1 MQPDYF
7 DNRARIVK
15 DDLVVQISHGDR
27 LSVAASVFSM
37 YAYRELREQLEGLDE
52 FRFIFTSDA
61 FTKSRPMKEK
71 REFYI
76 PRLCREQGLFGT
88 QFEIKLRNE
97 LTQKAVASECADWIR
112 RKARFR
118 SFEGDEA
125 GISSFAVVSKLSDEI
140 AYLPFDEFTTSK
152 LGTER
157 GRTTVSTTMR
167 LETAQSQALL
177 RDFDDVWDGDRLQ
190 DVTEAV
196 IDSIGTMYA
205 ENAPELVYY
214 AALYRIFN
222 EFLDD
227 ISEDVLPNE
236 GTGFTQS
243 AIWGKLYDFQRDAAL
258 AIINKLETYDGCILA
273 DSVGL
278 GKTFTAL
285 AVIKYYESRNRN
297 VLVLCPKKLKDNWL
311 TYNQNVVNNP
321 IAADR
326 LRYDVLYHTDLSRD
340 RGMSETGIPL
350 DRINWGAYDLVV
362 IDESH
367 NFRNGAD
374 SASKN
379 DDKENRYQRLLA
391 RVIQEGVKTKVL
403 MLSATPVNNRFRD
416 LRNQLALAYA
426 GDSSKWEGRLRI
438 DNDIETVFRNA
449 QVVFTRWSKLPLD
462 VRTTEALTR
471 MLDFEFFEVLDQ
483 VTVARSRKHIQRHY
497 DMAAL
502 GPFPRRHKPISKRP
516 HLSTLEGAI
525 SYHEIY
531 DELEDLSLAI
541 YIPSQYLH
549 PSKVSKY
556 AGESGGNLTM
566 AGRETGLRKLMNA
579 NLLKR
584 LESSVWSF
592 RMTLERILE
601 YMDDTLDVIGDY
613 KANRTTRRVVVED
626 TSSQFDFDLDDE
638 EMFFEVGGKTK
649 IDLEDMDWLSWERDI
664 AADVETINVL
674 LSMIKDID
682 PAHDA
687 KLIELCGE
695 MRDKTKHPINPGNR
709 KIMIFTAFV
718 DTAEY
723 LFEHVSAFARRELGL
738 QTAVVTGTK
747 PGRSTIKRVP
757 ADMGSI
763 LACFSPVSKE
773 RSVVAKQLEGCDID
787 ILIATDCI
795 SEGQNLQD
803 CDYLINY
810 DIHWNPVRIVQRFGR
825 IDRIGSKNDV
835 IQLVNYWPDVELD
848 EYIKLKARVEERM
861 RITVM
866 TSTGDDDYI
875 NEEEKGDLEYRER
888 QLRKMQEE
896 VIDLEDVSGGVSI
909 TDLGLND
916 FRMDLVGYH
925 KANLEVDR
933 LPSGIH
939 AVVSGDEP
947 GVIFVLRNVNPGVN
961 IQGRNHLH
969 PFYLVYVKD
978 DGEIL
983 HGHLDPKDALD
994 AMRLLCRGKTEPDAE
1009 LCRAFN
1015 RETKNGRDMRRQAR
1029 LLKDAVGSIIDAK
1042 AESDIDS
1049 FFGGGT
1055 TSFLEDDVEG
1065 LDDFELVCFLA
1076 VRPC

>member
-15 DDLVVQISHGDR
+15 DDLAARIGHGDR

-37 YAYRELREQLEGLDE
+37 YAYRELSEQLEGLDE
-52 FRFIFTSDA
+52 FRFIFTSDT
-61 FTKSRPMKEK
+61 FTATRPKREK

-76 PRLCREQGLFGT
+76 PRLSREQGLFGT

-97 LTQKAVASECADWIR
+97 LTQKAVATECADWIR
-112 RKARFR
+112 RKARFK
-118 SFEGDEA
+118 SFDEP
-125 GISSFAVVSKLSDEI
+125 GHMDSFLEVSQLSDDI
-140 AYLPFDEFTTSK
+140 AYLPFDEFTTVK

-157 GRTTVSTTMR
+157 GDTGFSVTMR
-167 LETAQSQALL
+167 LDAAQSRECL
-177 RDFDDVWDGDRLQ
+177 RNFDEAWDSVQLQ
-190 DVTEAV
+190 DVTDAV
-196 IDSIGTMYA
+196 IDSITAMYA

-227 ISEDVLPNE
+227 ISDDVLPNE
-236 GTGFTQS
+236 GTGFRES

-278 GKTFTAL
+278 GKTFTTL

-340 RGMSETGIPL
+340 CGMSETGIPL

-379 DDKENRYQRLLA
+379 DDRENRYQRLLS
-391 RVIQEGVKTKVL
+391 RVIKEGVKTKIL

-426 GDSSKWEGRLRI
+426 DDASKWEGRLKI

-449 QVVFTRWSKLPLD
+449 QVVFTRWSKLPPD
-462 VRTTEALTR
+462 QRTTEALTR

-497 DMAAL
+497 DMVAL
-502 GPFPRRHKPISKRP
+502 GPFPRRNKPISKRP
-516 HLSTLEGAI
+516 HLSTLPKAI
-525 SYHEIY
+525 GYHEIY
-531 DELEDLSLAI
+531 DELENLSLAV
-541 YIPSQYLH
+541 YMPSQYLH
-549 PSKVSKY
+549 QSKVSKY
-556 AGESGGNLTM
+556 TGESGGNLTM
-566 AGRETGLRKLMNA
+566 VGRETGIRKLMNT

-601 YMDDTLDVIGDY
+601 YMDDTLDVMDDY
-613 KANRTTRRVVVED
+613 KANCATRRVVVED
-626 TSSQFDFDLDDE
+626 TSRQFDFDLDDE

-649 IDLEDMDWLSWERDI
+649 IDLEDMDWMSWEHDV
-664 AADVETINVL
+664 ATDVETIKLL

-687 KLIELCGE
+687 KLLELRE
-695 MRDKTKHPINPGNR
+695 EIRQKVEHPINAGNR
-709 KIMIFTAFV
+709 KIMVFTAFA

-723 LFEHVSAFARRELGL
+723 LYEHLGAFARSELGL
-738 QTAVVTGTK
+738 ETAVVTGTN
-747 PGRSTIKRVP
+747 PGRCTIKAVP
-757 ADMGSI
+757 NDMSSI

-773 RSVVAKQLEGCDID
+773 RDIVAKELERYDID
-787 ILIATDCI
+787 VLIATDCI

-888 QLRKMQEE
+888 QLRQMQEE
-896 VIDLEDVSGGVSI
+896 VVDLEDASGGVSI

-916 FRMDLVGYH
+916 FRMDLLGYY
-925 KANLEVDR
+925 KDNPEVDR

-939 AVVSGDEP
+939 AVVAGEEP

-969 PFYLVYVKD
+969 PYYLVYVKD
-978 DGEIL
+978 DGEVL
-983 HGHLDPKDALD
+983 HGHLSPKDTLD
-994 AMRLLCRGKTEPDAE
+994 AMRLLCRGKAEPDAE

-1015 RETKNGRDMRRQAR
+1015 RETKNGRDMRKQAK

-1055 TSFLEDDVEG
+1055 TSFLENDVEG

-1076 VRPC
+1076 VMPC

>member
-1 MQPDYF
+1 M
-7 DNRARIVK
+7 RAPGP
-15 DDLVVQISHGDR
+15 S
-27 LSVAASVFSM
+27 
-37 YAYRELREQLEGLDE
+37 
-52 FRFIFTSDA
+52 
-61 FTKSRPMKEK
+61 
-71 REFYI
+71 
-76 PRLCREQGLFGT
+76 QG
-88 QFEIKLRNE
+88 
-97 LTQKAVASECADWIR
+97 
-112 RKARFR
+112 
-118 SFEGDEA
+118 
-125 GISSFAVVSKLSDEI
+125 
-140 AYLPFDEFTTSK
+140 
-152 LGTER
+152 
-157 GRTTVSTTMR
+157 
-167 LETAQSQALL
+167 
-177 RDFDDVWDGDRLQ
+177 
-190 DVTEAV
+190 
-196 IDSIGTMYA
+196 
-205 ENAPELVYY
+205 
-214 AALYRIFN
+214 
-222 EFLDD
+222 
-227 ISEDVLPNE
+227 PN
-236 GTGFTQS
+236 
-243 AIWGKLYDFQRDAAL
+243 
-258 AIINKLETYDGCILA
+258 
-273 DSVGL
+273 
-278 GKTFTAL
+278 
-285 AVIKYYESRNRN
+285 
-297 VLVLCPKKLKDNWL
+297 
-311 TYNQNVVNNP
+311 
-321 IAADR
+321 
-326 LRYDVLYHTDLSRD
+326 
-340 RGMSETGIPL
+340 
-350 DRINWGAYDLVV
+350 
-362 IDESH
+362 
-367 NFRNGAD
+367 
-374 SASKN
+374 
-379 DDKENRYQRLLA
+379 
-391 RVIQEGVKTKVL
+391 
-403 MLSATPVNNRFRD
+403 
-416 LRNQLALAYA
+416 
-426 GDSSKWEGRLRI
+426 
-438 DNDIETVFRNA
+438 
-449 QVVFTRWSKLPLD
+449 
-462 VRTTEALTR
+462 
-471 MLDFEFFEVLDQ
+471 
-483 VTVARSRKHIQRHY
+483 
-497 DMAAL
+497 
-502 GPFPRRHKPISKRP
+502 KPISKRP

>member
-1 MQPDYF
+1 MQPDFF

-15 DDLVVQISHGDR
+15 DDLVARIGHGDR

-37 YAYRELREQLEGLDE
+37 YAYRELAEQLEGLDE

-61 FTKSRPMKEK
+61 FTATRPKREK

-76 PRLCREQGLFGT
+76 PRLSREQGLFGT

-97 LTQKAVASECADWIR
+97 LTQKAVATECADWIR
-112 RKARFR
+112 RKARFK
-118 SFEGDEA
+118 SFDEP
-125 GISSFAVVSKLSDEI
+125 GHMDSFLEVSQLSDDI
-140 AYLPFDEFTTSK
+140 AYLPFDEFTTVK

-157 GRTTVSTTMR
+157 GDTGFSITMR
-167 LETAQSQALL
+167 LDANQSRECL
-177 RDFDDVWDGDRLQ
+177 RNFDEAWDSGQLQ
-190 DVTEAV
+190 DVTDAV
-196 IDSIGTMYA
+196 IDSITAMYA

-227 ISEDVLPNE
+227 ISDDVLPNE
-236 GTGFTQS
+236 DTGFRES

-278 GKTFTAL
+278 GKTFTTL

-379 DDKENRYQRLLA
+379 DDRENRYQRLLS
-391 RVIQEGVKTKVL
+391 RVIKGGVKTKIL

-426 GDSSKWEGRLRI
+426 DDASKWEGRLKI

-449 QVVFTRWSKLPLD
+449 QVVFTRWSKLPPD
-462 VRTTEALTR
+462 QRTTEALTR

-502 GPFPRRHKPISKRP
+502 GPFPRRNKPISKRP
-516 HLSTLEGAI
+516 HLSTLPKAI

-531 DELEDLSLAI
+531 DELENLSLAV
-541 YIPSQYLH
+541 YMPSQYLH
-549 PSKVSKY
+549 QSKVSKY

-566 AGRETGLRKLMNA
+566 VGRETGIRKLMNT

-592 RMTLERILE
+592 RMTLERILAH
-601 YMDDTLDVIGDY
+601 MSTTLKTIDDY
-613 KANRTTRRVVVED
+613 KEHRTAGDVVIED
-626 TSSQFDFDLDDE
+626 ASSQFDFDLNDE

-649 IDLEDMDWLSWERDI
+649 IELEDMDWVSWERDI

-687 KLIELCGE
+687 KLLELRE
-695 MRDKTKHPINPGNR
+695 EIRQKVEHPINAGNR
-709 KIMIFTAFV
+709 KIMVFTAFA

-723 LFEHVSAFARRELGL
+723 LYEHLGAFARSELGL
-738 QTAVVTGTK
+738 ETAVVTGTN
-747 PGRSTIKRVP
+747 PGRCTIKAVP
-757 ADMGSI
+757 NDMSSI

-773 RSVVAKQLEGCDID
+773 RDIVAKELERYDID
-787 ILIATDCI
+787 ILIAADCI

-875 NEEEKGDLEYRER
+875 NEGEKGDLEYRER
-888 QLRKMQEE
+888 QLRQMQEE
-896 VIDLEDVSGGVSI
+896 VVDLEDASGGVSI

-916 FRMDLVGYH
+916 FRMDLLGYY
-925 KANLEVDR
+925 KDNPEVDR

-939 AVVSGDEP
+939 AVVAGEEP

-969 PFYLVYVKD
+969 PYHLVYMKD
-978 DGEIL
+978 DGKVL
-983 HGHLDPKDALD
+983 HGHLDPKDTLD
-994 AMRLLCRGKTEPDAE
+994 TMRLLCRGKVDPDKA
-1009 LCRAFN
+1009 LCKAFN
-1015 RETKNGRDMRRQAR
+1015 RETKNGRDMREQAK
-1029 LLKDAVGSIIDAK
+1029 LLRDAIGSIVEAK
-1042 AESDIDS
+1042 AEGDVDS
-1049 FFGGGT
+1049 FFGDGT
-1055 TSFLEDDVEG
+1055 TSFLENDVEG